1 MDNTEKV
8 LITILIAVTAVLA
21 GTIGFEIGR
30 QGARKEALLL
40 GHAHYE
46 TDNDGHPQFTWTK

>member
-1 MDNTEKV
+1 MDTIDKV
-8 LITILIAVTAVLA
+8 LITVLIAITTISA
-21 GTIGFEIGR
+21 GIIGYEIGR

-46 TDNDGHPQFTWTK
+46 TDNDGRPQFTWTK